1 MKLAV
6 IKTGSKQY
14 LVEEG
19 TRVKVEKLPNE
30 EDKAVTF
37 SDVLLTVT
45 DKTMNL
51 GDPAVKSAKVEGK
64 VLRHGRR
71 EKVFGVKM
79 KAKKRERKYF
89 GHKQWFTEVEITKI
103 ATR

>member
-6 IKTGSKQY
+6 IKTGGKQY
-14 LVEEG
+14 LVGEG
-19 TRVKVEKLPNE
+19 TKVKVEKLSQKEGKAVAFPDVLMTVT
-30 EDKAVTF
+30 DKAVTLGEP
-37 SDVLLTVT
+37 DV
-45 DKTMNL
+45 D
-51 GDPAVKSAKVEGK
+51 AAKVEGK
-64 VLRHGRR
+64 VVRHGRR

-103 ATR
+103 TTR